1 MLLGFTVYS
10 SDDRFD
16 QTFLQNYMKI
26 NLIPQIQRVPGV
38 GDVMAFGADYS
49 MRIWLKPD
57 VMAQYK
63 LMPSDITAALAE
75 QNIEAA
81 PGQFGESGDQSFQY
95 IMKYKGR
102 LQTTEEFEDIIIR
115 ATSNGEILRIERCC
129 PYRTGWI
136 KLRLLE

>member
-1 MLLGFTVYS
+1 
-10 SDDRFD
+10 
-16 QTFLQNYMKI
+16 
-26 NLIPQIQRVPGV
+26 
-38 GDVMAFGADYS
+38 
-49 MRIWLKPD
+49 
-57 VMAQYK
+57 MAQYK

-115 ATSNGEILRIERCC
+115 PL
-129 PYRTGWI
+129 PTG
-136 KLRLLE
+136 KSYD